1 MLVTYLRSFFT
12 SKKSK
17 YLFLR
22 YHFLSI
28 FIFGLLYW
36 GQDNFVTY
44 YPKISNN
51 IDFGKAYTPPD
62 SLFDWLWFSA
72 VTQTTVGYDRLSD
85 GGESLAFNKIQ
96 NKAFKFINFVQ
107 VCSIFILASLV
118 F

>member
-1 MLVTYLRSFFT
+1 MIVTYLRSFFT

-17 YLFLR
+17 FLFLK

-36 GQDNFVTY
+36 TQDNFITTN
-44 YPKISNN
+44 PKISKN
-51 IDFGKAYTPPD
+51 IDYGKPHLPPD
-62 SLFDWLWFSA
+62 SLFDWIWFSA
-72 VTQTTVGYDRLSD
+72 ITQTTVGYGLYD
-85 GGESLAFNKIQ
+85 GGENLAFNKIK
-96 NKAFKFINFVQ
+96 NKEFKIINFVQ